1 MGVKRQC
8 DSRQT
13 VRLDQ
18 TDQSRDNFP
27 MPKMHTVKVSNCDPA
42 AIFRQRY
49 TLAVTKDS
57 S

>member
-1 MGVKRQC
+1 MRVKRQC